1 MNKDIFRAYDIRG
14 IYPEEINEQTA
25 YCIGQNFVKLIREEN
40 PDKEELNI
48 VVGQDMRLSS
58 PDLARKVIEGVTD
71 TGANV
76 IDIGL
81 ASTPTFYYAV
91 ARYGY
96 DGGLEVSASHNPK
109 EYNGVKV
116 VRAKAYPVG
125 LPNGLDKIR
134 DAYLAHKDIAAD
146 QKGKVTKKV
155 GILEERV
162 QDALKFYDFSK
173 IRPFKIVVDTANS
186 MGSPDIEELFKHL
199 PCELVKM
206 NFELDGTFPVH
217 EADPFKDENIVDLK
231 KKVLEEKADLGI
243 STDGDAD
250 RIFFIDN
257 KGDLIE
263 PEIIR
268 GLMAKEVLEHHPG
281 APIGYD
287 IRPGMITRE
296 MIEEYGGKPFVTKV
310 GHSLIKKDSIDKDA
324 PFSGESSGHMF
335 FKTEYGFFETPL
347 IVALVLMKQMSE
359 VDKPVAEI
367 IEPLRKYFH
376 SSEIN
381 SDVEDKDS
389 KMKEL
394 EQKFSSGAKNVSWL
408 DGVTIEHEDWWF
420 NVRPSNTESKLRLN
434 LEARDK
440 ETMKEKRDEVLGVI
454 RS

>member
-14 IYPEEINEQTA
+14 IYPKEIDEKTA
-25 YCIGQNFVKLIREEN
+25 YCIGQNFVKLIKEEN
-40 PDKEELNI
+40 PEKQELNI

-58 PDLARKVIEGVTD
+58 PDLAKQVIAGVID
-71 TGANV
+71 AGANV

-109 EYNGVKV
+109 EYNGVKI

-134 DAYLAHKDIAAD
+134 DACVVHEDITAD
-146 QKGKVTKKV
+146 KKGQVSEKT

-162 QDALKFYDFSK
+162 QEALKFYDFSK
-173 IRPFKIVVDTANS
+173 IKPFKVVVDTANS
-186 MGSPDIEELFKHL
+186 MGSPDLEELFKHL
-199 PCELVKM
+199 PCQLIKM
-206 NFELDGTFPVH
+206 NFDLDGTFPVH
-217 EADPFKDENIVDLK
+217 EADPFKPENIADLK
-231 KKVLEEKADLGI
+231 KKVIAENADLGVA
-243 STDGDAD
+243 TDGDAD

-268 GLMAKEVLEHHPG
+268 GLMAKEVLKHYPG

-296 MIEEYGGKPFVTKV
+296 MIEEFGGQPFVTKV
-310 GHSLIKKDSIDKDA
+310 GHSLIKKDSIDRDA
-324 PFSGESSGHMF
+324 PFSGESSGHLF
-335 FKTEYGFFETPL
+335 FKTKHGFFETPL

-359 VDKPVAEI
+359 AGKSIAEI
-367 IEPLRKYFH
+367 VEPLRKYFH
-376 SSEIN
+376 SGEIN
-381 SDVEDKDS
+381 SEVENKKA
-389 KMKEL
+389 KMQEL
-394 EQKFSSGAKNVSWL
+394 EEKFGSDAKNVSWL
-408 DGVTIEHEDWWF
+408 DGVTIEHDDWWF

-434 LEARDK
+434 LEAKNKDI
-440 ETMKEKRDEVLGVI
+440 MQEKRDEVLGVI